1 MALYVILESGIQ
13 MLADCPTRYYQEDD
27 CTKYIANVPTT
38 WDETRAL
45 VACAGK
51 YLVVARRKGNE
62 WYIGGICNGEKD
74 ERTFQIHLDFLK
86 GNYELTAYQ
95 DGINANYQAMHYNK
109 ISKSVTSSDVINIK
123 MMRNGGFAAKLIPK
137 K

>member
-1 MALYVILESGIQ
+1 M
-13 MLADCPTRYYQEDD
+13 
-27 CTKYIANVPTT
+27 PTT

-62 WYIGGICNGEKD
+62 WYIGGICNGEK
-74 ERTFQIHLDFLK
+74 EQRTFQVPLDFLK